1 VKIRPAGHDDGEAIW
16 RIHTAAVRVLC
27 AGWYSCEQIG
37 VWTGRLAPGSYRAA
51 LDRCEIVV
59 AERDGEMVGFG
70 QIDVMR
76 AEIEAVYV
84 LPDAIRSGV
93 GSALL
98 AHLEDVARGHGL
110 QRLALCASL
119 NAEAFYARRGYRAR
133 GRENHPLTTAMAVD
147 CIRMDKVL
155 AA

>member
-1 VKIRPAGHDDGEAIW
+1 MKIRQAGHDDREAIW
-16 RIHTAAVRVLC
+16 RVHTAAVRVLC

-37 VWTGRLAPGSYRAA
+37 VWTGRLGPDSYRAA
-51 LDRCEIVV
+51 LERCEIVV
-59 AERDGEMVGFG
+59 AEREDEIVGFG

-84 LPDAIRSGV
+84 VPAAVRSGV

-98 AHLEDVARGHGL
+98 AHLEAMARDHGL
-110 QRLALCASL
+110 QHLALCASL
-119 NAEAFYARRGYRAR
+119 NAESFYARRGYRAR
-133 GRENHPLTTAMAVD
+133 GRENHALTTAMAVD

>member
-1 VKIRPAGHDDGEAIW
+1 MRIRQAGHDDREAIW

-27 AGWYSCEQIG
+27 AGWYSGEQIG
-37 VWTGRLAPGSYRAA
+37 VWTERLAPASYHQA
-51 LDRCEIVV
+51 LERCEIVV
-59 AERDGEMVGFG
+59 AERDGELVGFG
-70 QIDVMR
+70 QIDLMR

-84 LPDAIRSGV
+84 VPAAVRSGV

-98 AHLEDVARGHGL
+98 THLEAVARDHGL

-119 NAEAFYARRGYRAR
+119 NAETFYARRGYRAR
-133 GRENHPLTTAMAVD
+133 GRENRPLTTAMAVD